1 MGMKT
6 DRIATTA
13 AGLKYVVVSVN
24 FETNVVS
31 TWGELASYR
40 AKQDRLTGEITTVSR
55 KFEDTKSFKLDDVTL
70 SHEVP
75 TASSLDA
82 AMKQGR
88 RARSARILTNEL
100 YAV

>member
-13 AGLKYVVVSVN
+13 AGLKYVVVYVN
-24 FETNVVS
+24 FEDNIVG
-31 TWGELASYR
+31 TWGELVSYR
-40 AKQDRLTGEITTVSR
+40 AKQDSRTGDLVSVSR
-55 KFEDTKSFKLDDVTL
+55 KFGDTKFFKVDDVTL

-82 AMKQGR
+82 AMKQAR
-88 RARSARILTNEL
+88 RCARILTNDF
-100 YAV
+100 YAVR